1 MGVRGLKHKRRG
13 CCLRVEEICTS
24 WAREIQD
31 KIGMFSR
38 EKNRLE
44 QEARVKGVEGALEP
58 SGDVCVWGGGG
69 GGRSGQKSRIV
80 RQQRAVFFFPVGCE
94 FCIGSRAARDYFCL
108 RAL

>member
-1 MGVRGLKHKRRG
+1 MGVRGLKHKGKG

-24 WAREIQD
+24 WAREAQD

-38 EKNRLE
+38 QKNRLE

-58 SGDVCVWGGGG
+58 SGDVWVGG

-80 RQQRAVFFFPVGCE
+80 RQKRAVLFFFFSVGCE
-94 FCIGSRAARDYFCL
+94 FCIGSRAAHDYFCL

>member
-24 WAREIQD
+24 WAGETQD
-31 KIGMFSR
+31 KIGMLGK

-58 SGDVCVWGGGG
+58 SGDVGGGG
-69 GGRSGQKSRIV
+69 WWGKWAGIKDCKAAERC
-80 RQQRAVFFFPVGCE
+80 FFCWV
-94 FCIGSRAARDYFCL
+94 
-108 RAL
+108 